1 LAKPSRDRHRSSRD
15 HENRHLR
22 SSRHGS
28 NRAGHADKK
37 YQSDKPHYD
46 ENEQQHLKAT
56 GNVDLAAEE
65 NNERSLPPAVLS
77 DSEGEWVIKADTG
90 ATSSEEDSSDN
101 ELEAQ
106 YNQQQIAFDDEK
118 VTDSQEQFVAAPAA
132 STVDKNQLKSQILR
146 LKLQG
151 KMEEAAKLQ
160 AEYDAVENNSS
171 NSNNNNNIKVVDSVE
186 IRQRQLLDTH
196 KTLPADMTIA
206 DMVRE
211 EKLTKGSNHADQEW
225 AEVVV
230 SSRATASGNAEDDND
245 ELFDAAA
252 GSARGP
258 RRTHAYQKT
267 EKEKALERTRLQ
279 NSLADRCPL
288 CLDSAAAAPAAK
300 PQPISIASRAYL
312 APAPVPALVPHT
324 MAIIPLAHEARNLTA
339 LDADDWEEVRNY
351 MKCLIRYWSNESAG
365 RTSVVFYENA
375 VFAHSGRAH
384 PALFAV
390 PVPTELLES
399 SVIPGAFRAAF
410 ETADEEW
417 STHRKVLDSSRITG
431 GFRATFA
438 KEAPYFHVWFNING
452 GLGHIV
458 ENEASWPRHDL
469 FAREVLGGV
478 LGTDIALIKQRS
490 RWTHAAVDAEFE
502 RKFAKYDWVDQV
514 QQL

>member
-1 LAKPSRDRHRSSRD
+1 M
-15 HENRHLR
+15 
-22 SSRHGS
+22 
-28 NRAGHADKK
+28 
-37 YQSDKPHYD
+37 
-46 ENEQQHLKAT
+46 
-56 GNVDLAAEE
+56 VAEE
-65 NNERSLPPAVLS
+65 IKETILPTAPAVLS

-90 ATSSEEDSSDN
+90 ATSSEEDSSDDDR
-101 ELEAQ
+101 EEQ
-106 YNQQQIAFDDEK
+106 DNQQQTAFDDEK
-118 VTDSQEQFVAAPAA
+118 VPDSQDQSVTAPEEPI
-132 STVDKNQLKSQILR
+132 VDKNHLKSQILR

-160 AEYDAVENNSS
+160 AQYDALESNGSSSS
-171 NSNNNNNIKVVDSVE
+171 NIRVVDSVE
-186 IRQRQLLDTH
+186 IRQQQLLDSH

-211 EKLTKGSNHADQEW
+211 EKLTGDNRADQEW

-230 SSRATASGNAEDDND
+230 ASRAAASGNAEDDND
-245 ELFDAAA
+245 ELFDAATGA
-252 GSARGP
+252 PRGP

-267 EKEKALERTRLQ
+267 EKEKAVERTRLQ
-279 NSLADRCPL
+279 NTLADRCPL
-288 CLDSAAAAPAAK
+288 CLDSTGVAAAAK
-300 PQPISIASRAYL
+300 PQPISIASRTYL

-324 MAIIPLAHEARNLTA
+324 MAIVPLAHEARNLTA
-339 LDADDWEEVRNY
+339 LDADDWEEIRNY
-351 MKCLIRYWSNESAG
+351 MKCLIRYWSSESAG

-375 VFAHSGRAH
+375 VFAQNGRAH

-390 PVPTELLES
+390 PVPTDLLES

-410 ETADEEW
+410 ETTDEEW
-417 STHRKVLDSSRITG
+417 STHRKVLDSSRIPG

-478 LGTDIALIKQRS
+478 LGTDVALIKRRT
-490 RWTHAAVDAEFE
+490 RWTNAAADVEFE

-514 QQL
+514 QPL